1 MKIQIKTWF
10 LLVFFAGS
18 LFLHLFDVSVEKEVL
33 LPSIP
38 SLVKED
44 LRKIVITYPQESIV
58 FELQEDIWNITSPIQ
73 QKADYARLRAM
84 FLQFRK
90 EIPMD
95 ILVEKGNAP
104 LYGLDANN
112 SITVEMWSKNTSD
125 SQKSDIGFTLGY
137 DTDGGTS
144 YIHLQTDE
152 SSQKTVYRARIGT
165 RQRYDFPLQDWQN
178 QILLDFSPSD
188 IEQMEVRTETESYI
202 ITRSATG
209 LFDIIDATFDVDST
223 ILAKKITSLGR
234 LRIGSREEHSLEE
247 GIIATINL
255 TYFPS
260 EGQETKKQQFL
271 KIYSIENQRA
281 LVSLNNDRFS
291 SLTEEDFFVVA
302 SSLLQEFLVPASSF
316 RNKKIFDEYQ
326 LVKEA
331 IDRISYT
338 SPTKNEI
345 VELQQDLSNGFWT
358 VLQPSQK
365 SLDMRK
371 IFFMVNTLLSLEA
384 IGIVENPTQ
393 EQKNVTKDNITLHL
407 LGGDS
412 IAIRLSDP
420 IFMDE
425 QSDLASQKYRFLY
438 VKDRIFVISK
448 KDYVTIMQGF
458 GFLD

>member
-10 LLVFFAGS
+10 LLVCFVGS
-18 LFLHLFDVSVEKEVL
+18 VFLHFFDMSLEKKAS

-44 LRKIVITYPQESIV
+44 LRKIVITYPQETIV
-58 FELQEDIWNITSPIQ
+58 FEQQEEIWNITSPIQ

-95 ILVEKGNAP
+95 IFIEKGNGSQ
-104 LYGLDANN
+104 YGLDANH
-112 SITVEMWSKNTSD
+112 SITVEIWSKKTLD

-144 YIHLQTDE
+144 YIHLQNDGNP
-152 SSQKTVYRARIGT
+152 QKSVYRARIGT

-178 QILLDFSPSD
+178 QILLDFSPID
-188 IEQMEVRTETESYI
+188 IVQMDVQTENESYR
-202 ITRSATG
+202 ITRSTTDV
-209 LFDIIDATFDVDST
+209 FEIKNATFDVDST
-223 ILAKKITSLGR
+223 VLAKKITSLGQ
-234 LRIGSREEHSLEE
+234 LRIGSREQRSLEE
-247 GIIATINL
+247 GSVATIIL
-255 TYFPS
+255 TYRHSEEQPS
-260 EGQETKKQQFL
+260 KKQQVL
-271 KIYSIENQRA
+271 KIYNIENQRA
-281 LVSLNNDRFS
+281 LVSLSNGRLTS
-291 SLTEEDFFVVA
+291 SVEKEFFVVA
-302 SSLLQEFLVPASSF
+302 SSLLQEFLVPTVTF
-316 RNKKIFDEYQ
+316 RNKKIFDEYE

-338 SPTKNEI
+338 STTKNEK

-371 IFFMVNTLLSLEA
+371 IFFMVNTLLGLEA

-393 EQKNVTKDNITLHL
+393 EQKNMNKDNITLHL

-412 IAIRLSDP
+412 LSIGLSQP
-420 IFMDE
+420 IFMNE
-425 QSDLASQKYRFLY
+425 QSEMESQKYRFLY
-438 VKDRIFVISK
+438 IKERIFVISK

-458 GFLD
+458 GYLE